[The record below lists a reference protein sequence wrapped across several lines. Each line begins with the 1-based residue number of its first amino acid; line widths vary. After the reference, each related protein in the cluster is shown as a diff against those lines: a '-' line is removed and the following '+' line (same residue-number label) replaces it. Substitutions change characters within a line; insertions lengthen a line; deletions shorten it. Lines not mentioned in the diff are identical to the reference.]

1 MLGRRAYTFGDSY
14 LAEVDIVLPASMSV
28 AESHDIAEELQVCV
42 HAQRFHGCLR
52 FSIALPACFIATTML
67 HLICLFMR
75 PSWVQWMA
83 WTFAK
88 RCLLTLWARLQIK
101 LERLPDIAR
110 AFVHIDY
117 ETSHEPEHK
126 IH

>member
-42 HAQRFHGCLR
+42 HAQCFHDCRR
-52 FSIALPACFIATTML
+52 FSIPLPACFIATTIL

-83 WTFAK
+83 CVLCEAVSPDSVGMFADQAGE
-88 RCLLTLWARLQIK
+88 TARHCEGLCT
-101 LERLPDIAR
+101 
-110 AFVHIDY
+110 H
-117 ETSHEPEHK
+117 
-126 IH
+126 